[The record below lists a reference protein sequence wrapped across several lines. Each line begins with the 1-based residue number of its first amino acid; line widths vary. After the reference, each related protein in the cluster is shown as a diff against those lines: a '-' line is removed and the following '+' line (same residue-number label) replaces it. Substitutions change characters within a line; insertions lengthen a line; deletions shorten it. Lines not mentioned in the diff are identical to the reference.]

1 MNLEQ
6 LFNNFIN
13 NATVF
18 QKGVFLMVTGVLFV
32 FAVQLVFYLTVK
44 FWPRGKKTPEP

>member
-1 MNLEQ
+1 MEQ
-6 LFNNFIN
+6 IFSNFIA

-18 QKGVFLMVTGVLFV
+18 QKGVFLMITGVLFV

-44 FWPRGKKTPEP
+44 LWPKKAN